1 MTFTQFVR
9 IVFKTLDKLLISN
22 MGFDN
27 ENEIEYDSMY
37 KYNDHE
43 A

>member
-1 MTFTQFVR
+1 MTFTQFIR
-9 IVFKTLDKLLISN
+9 IVCKTLDKILISN
-22 MGFDN
+22 MGFD
-27 ENEIEYDSMY
+27 EDEIEYDSMY

>member
-9 IVFKTLDKLLISN
+9 IVYKTLDKLLISN

-27 ENEIEYDSMY
+27 EYDDEYDSMY
-37 KYNDHE
+37 KNNDHL

>member
-9 IVFKTLDKLLISN
+9 IVYKTLDKLLISN
-22 MGFDN
+22 MGFDDSDD
-27 ENEIEYDSMY
+27 EYDSMY
-37 KYNDHE
+37 KYNDHL